1 MKRELR
7 RRCEERLNSIEL
19 PEPFDVRV
27 FCNQV
32 AMKRGRPIVLC
43 PLSTDGAP
51 YGAWLSTSSTDYIFY
66 EEHTSGWHRDHIILH
81 EVCHILCGHRG
92 ILLSQPDA
100 LGLLFPDLAPES
112 VRSMLLRKA
121 YREEE
126 DQEAEVLASLI
137 LQRTSTGR
145 ARELQMHDPAR
156 ESLQH
161 QIDRSL
167 GPASDT
173 N

>member
-7 RRCEERLNSIEL
+7 RRCEERLKTIEL
-19 PEPFDVRV
+19 PDPFDVRA
-27 FCNQV
+27 FCDLL
-32 AMKRGRPIVLC
+32 ARDRGRPITLC
-43 PLSTDGAP
+43 SLSTDGAP

-66 EEHTSGWHRDHIILH
+66 EEHTSGWDQDHIILH
-81 EVCHILCGHRG
+81 EACHILCGHQG
-92 ILLSQPDA
+92 ILLSQPEV

-121 YREEE
+121 YTAEE

-137 LQRTSTGR
+137 LQRSSTGR
-145 ARELQMHDPAR
+145 AREVQMHDPAH
-156 ESLQH
+156 ESLRH
-161 QIDRSL
+161 QIEMSL
-167 GPASDT
+167 GPASEA

>member
-7 RRCEERLNSIEL
+7 RRCEERLKTIEL

-27 FCNQV
+27 FCDQV
-32 AMKRGRPIVLC
+32 AEDRGRPIVLC

-51 YGAWLSTSSTDYIFY
+51 YGAWLSTPSADYIFY
-66 EEHTSGWHRDHIILH
+66 EEHTGGWHQDHIILH

-92 ILLSQPDA
+92 IFLLQPDA
-100 LGLLFPDLAPES
+100 LGLLFPDVAPER

-121 YREEE
+121 YTAEE
-126 DQEAEVLASLI
+126 DQEAEVLASII
-137 LQRTSTGR
+137 LRRSSTGR
-145 ARELQMHDPAR
+145 ARDIQMHDPAR
-156 ESLQH
+156 ESLRH
-161 QIDRSL
+161 QIDMSL
-167 GPASDT
+167 GSASDA